1 MASPLARQV
10 AAVRPQTTMEVTFD
24 FCGRSPGSNFFVS
37 LAGLQ
42 RTPSRSSPRFF
53 FFRPDQRKT
62 RAAGARSQE
71 LFTLSRHRNCAA
83 SLEPP
88 FLASAV
94 SIFTLLLQSLRSPET
109 SRSCYKTFCDGL
121 GFFLLLLLFLSLLLR
136 KPVLKKRLSKFYTA
150 IRRPANATPVG
161 LMWQT
166 PFTPTVV
173 QPSCLCLRWGK
184 TGFGRNYTT
193 VQTQQDWVTQAC
205 RWTLSHVCCCNA
217 QVVEEQQFGSSVES
231 HFLVEKG
238 SETIINIMKPET
250 KRDLIQCFYVGSV
263 LLLNCNR
270 PNKVKTGLKTLGLV
284 STCLRRC

>member
-121 GFFLLLLLFLSLLLR
+121 GFFF
-136 KPVLKKRLSKFYTA
+136 
-150 IRRPANATPVG
+150 
-161 LMWQT
+161 
-166 PFTPTVV
+166 VV
-173 QPSCLCLRWGK
+173 VVV
-184 TGFGRNYTT
+184 FI
-193 VQTQQDWVTQAC
+193 VVVTKAC
-205 RWTLSHVCCCNA
+205 
-217 QVVEEQQFGSSVES
+217 F
-231 HFLVEKG
+231 EK
-238 SETIINIMKPET
+238 ET
-250 KRDLIQCFYVGSV
+250 F
-263 LLLNCNR
+263 
-270 PNKVKTGLKTLGLV
+270 
-284 STCLRRC
+284 